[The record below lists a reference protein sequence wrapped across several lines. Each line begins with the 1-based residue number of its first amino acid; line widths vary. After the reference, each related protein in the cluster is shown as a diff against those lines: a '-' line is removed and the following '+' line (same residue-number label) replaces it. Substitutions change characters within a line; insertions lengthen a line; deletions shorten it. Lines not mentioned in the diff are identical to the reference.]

1 MENLK
6 KFESLLFSLEM
17 NDVDE
22 SLLEKSITVYVDE
35 VPYEYKIVKEGNHYY
50 FVTA

>member
-6 KFESLLFSLEM
+6 KIESLLFSIEL
-17 NDVDE
+17 NNVDE
-22 SLLEKSITVYVDE
+22 SLLEKNITIYVDE